1 MPIAEGTALALGAGA
16 SALGSLLGFGS
27 NLSANKQNLQIARE
41 TNALNR
47 ELFNRQLA
55 FQEDMFNKT
64 NAYNLPKNQVQRLL
78 DAGINPAFVMGNG
91 SMSQASALSS
101 PGAPSMQG
109 ATMRPYDFGTLSS
122 SFNQGVNAMMAAS
135 QSRKIDAET
144 QRINAL
150 RPHEIAMLEHQA
162 RGQGYQA
169 DLAKTELIYQQAIN
183 GQKISAAF
191 GQNRLLNAQIKAQ
204 NEQTLGYQLQNR
216 LAEVQLVYAPKL
228 NEAQLRQYYSTISQI
243 KANINLINANTSY
256 TIAQKANMIQDTIGK
271 IIDNGMKGFDYEIK
285 KKTKDAA
292 VDTFLNNADES
303 YYNKGNAAKFF
314 YGGEL
319 GRRVPL
325 PGYVQD
331 SNKWRNAVMYGVRP
345 FRSQ

>member
-1 MPIAEGTALALGAGA
+1 MPIAEGTALALGAGVN
-16 SALGSLLGFGS
+16 ALGSLLGFSS
-27 NLSANKQNLQIARE
+27 NKSANSQNLTIARE
-41 TNALNR
+41 TNAMNR

-109 ATMRPYDFGTLSS
+109 ATMRPYDFGALSG
-122 SFNQGVNAMMAAS
+122 SFNQGISAMMSAS
-135 QSRKIDAET
+135 QSRKLDAET
-144 QRINAL
+144 QRINSL

-169 DLAKTELIYQQAIN
+169 DLARTELIYQQAIN

-216 LAEVQLVYAPKL
+216 LAEVQLAYAPKL
-228 NEAQLRQYYSTISQI
+228 NEAQLHQYYSTISQI

-256 TIAQKANMIQDTIGK
+256 TLAQKANMIQDTIGK
-271 IIDNGMKGFDYEIK
+271 IIDNGMKGFDFEIK

-303 YYNKGNAAKFF
+303 YYNKGVAAKFF
-314 YGGEL
+314 YGGEVGKL
-319 GRRVPL
+319 LPVHGFLENDKYNRRIF
-325 PGYVQD
+325 
-331 SNKWRNAVMYGVRP
+331 YGERP
-345 FRSQ
+345 FRSR